1 MRTIYALIR
10 EYFLIIK
17 LKLRTYRIKQPPEQ
31 WTYGQK
37 GNVLLIH
44 GWNETWSY
52 LLEVGNFIN
61 WLGYRV
67 HICDNIDRNRGHIY
81 VNAQKVNDLILE
93 KGLNNLI
100 LVSHS
105 KGGLVA
111 KALIDKMPAGEMVTK
126 SISIAAPYNGSYWG
140 YLGVGW
146 LSNLVPGSEFI
157 VSFNEIKENGKTIS
171 VRSKIDNSVI
181 PFDSPI
187 LPNATNIQL
196 PVIGH
201 TSILQSED
209 LMNCLSKILKELS

>member
-1 MRTIYALIR
+1 MRTIYALIL
-10 EYFLIIK
+10 EYLLIIK
-17 LKLRTYRIKQPPEQ
+17 LKLRSYRIKQPPEQ

-37 GNVLLIH
+37 GDVLLIH

-81 VNAQKVNDLILE
+81 VNAQKVNDLIIE
-93 KGLNNLI
+93 KGLDNLI

-111 KALIDKMPAGEMVTK
+111 KALIDKMPAGEKVVR
-126 SISIAAPYNGSYWG
+126 SISIASPYNGSYWG
-140 YLGVGW
+140 YLRVGR
-146 LSNLVPGSEFI
+146 LGDLVPGSEFI
-157 VSFNEIKENGKTIS
+157 LSFNEIKDNRKIVS
-171 VRSKIDNSVI
+171 IRSKVDNHVI

-196 PVIGH
+196 PIIGH
-201 TSILQSED
+201 TSVLQSED
-209 LMNCLSKILKELS
+209 LMNLLSDLLKKI